1 MHDAHKAM
9 QKSVIPKPEKLRYL
23 FTILSAV
30 NESDSMLVFPILAAA
45 MGV

>member
-1 MHDAHKAM
+1 M
-9 QKSVIPKPEKLRYL
+9 QESAIPKPEEREYL

-45 MGV
+45 VGV